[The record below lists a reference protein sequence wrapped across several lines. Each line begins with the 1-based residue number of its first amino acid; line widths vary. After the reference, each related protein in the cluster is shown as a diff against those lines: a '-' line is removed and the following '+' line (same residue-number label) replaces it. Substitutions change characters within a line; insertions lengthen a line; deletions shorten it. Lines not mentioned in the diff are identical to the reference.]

1 MGEKSEVLK
10 KDGRNVMQLKNMRS
24 EAYKKL
30 RYRIMHNKYTPGQK
44 ISEKMISEELGIG
57 RTPVREAVIRVE
69 RDGLIEVIP
78 QSGTYVSRID
88 MAMANS
94 ARFVRQ
100 VIEVEIMLEATSK
113 MTSEWTAK
121 LQQNLADQVAVAQE
135 GDPDAFFDLDEAFH
149 KTFYQVAGREEIW
162 NWLQTINMQ
171 LNRFRW
177 MRLKV
182 TNLDWQTLLDQHQGI
197 LDAVSRRELD
207 DVRYSITKHLR
218 LMLSER
224 KYLLNKFPDYFTNV
238 RPEDLSSADIPS
250 RKPGTLDVR
259 GILAKTQAKHQ

>member
-1 MGEKSEVLK
+1 
-10 KDGRNVMQLKNMRS
+10 MQLKNMRS
-24 EAYKKL
+24 EAYSQL

-44 ISEKMISEELGIG
+44 ISEKVISDELGIG

-69 RDGLIEVIP
+69 RDGLIDVVP

-88 MAMANS
+88 MAMANN

-100 VIEVEIMLEATSK
+100 ILEVEIMLEATGK
-113 MTSEWTAK
+113 MTDEWYQK
-121 LQQNLADQVAVAQE
+121 LQQNLENQVVVAQQ

-149 KTFYQVAGREEIW
+149 KTFYLAADREVVW
-162 NWLQTINMQ
+162 DWLQTLNMH

-182 TNLDWQTLLDQHQGI
+182 TNLDWQTLLDQHQAI
-197 LDAVSRRELD
+197 LDAVRRRELD

-224 KYLLNKFPDYFTNV
+224 KYLLNKFPDYFMNV
-238 RPEDLSSADIPS
+238 RPEDLTSADVPAHE
-250 RKPGTLDVR
+250 PGTLDVR
-259 GILAKTQAKHQ
+259 GILAKTITKND